1 MSEVQASHLLC
12 KHTESRTPISRRTG
26 EQITMSKADAHAEL
40 TQLHTQL
47 KALSGQELYDTFSK
61 LSFARSDCGSFRN
74 NGDLGPFGRGAMQKP
89 FEDGTFALSVGQM
102 SGIVD
107 TDSGL
112 HLILRTA

>member
-1 MSEVQASHLLC
+1 MSQVQASHLLC
-12 KHTESRTPISRRTG
+12 KHTESRNPISRRTG
-26 EQITMSKADAHAEL
+26 AQITMSKADAHAEL
-40 TQLHTQL
+40 TAIHA
-47 KALSGQELYDTFSK
+47 ALSSLVGSELVDAFSK
-61 LSFARSDCGSFRN
+61 NALARSDCGSFRN

-89 FEDGTFALSVGQM
+89 FEDGTFALNIGEM